1 MTQFTI
7 NKEINIKDI
16 GASGSGRVTAKVT
29 GYWSRDS
36 ITVYINR
43 GYYGSFEWSFTL
55 THSSGGRDTKEVESD
70 LEAAKN
76 FGAAMIAMAEYAEEL
91 KALAPQL
98 EQYYQA
104 QRAIE
109 RAEEAAIKQAEQEK
123 FDADTP
129 VGTAMAE
136 EMMAKLL
143 EQRNDGY
150 IVAYKRGQSRGRSI
164 QISKIRRAVYFL
176 EGRSVS
182 KQDAIKALAESSAR
196 SYLNVVL

>member
-7 NKEINIKDI
+7 NKEINIQEI

-29 GYWSRDS
+29 GYWSHDP

-55 THSSGGRDTKEVESD
+55 THSSGGRDTDEVESD

-98 EQYYQA
+98 EQYYQE
-104 QRAIE
+104 QRAID
-109 RAEEAAIKQAEQEK
+109 RAELAARKQAEQEK

-129 VGTAMAE
+129 VGIDMAE
-136 EMMAKLL
+136 EMLTKLL
-143 EQRNDGY
+143 AKHNDGN
-150 IVAYKRGQSRGRSI
+150 IIAYKRGQSSGCPI
-164 QISKIRRAVYFL
+164 AIAKDRRAVYFVA
-176 EGRSVS
+176 GRVVS
-182 KQDAIKALAESSAR
+182 KQDAINTLAESSAR
-196 SYLNVVL
+196 SYLNVVA